1 MASGYH
7 LTVKKYL
14 DENRIGSTLPEHI
27 RRGWDRMY
35 IFFLVINIYMN
46 NIFLGI
52 YTVEEQQFNMRSC
65 IIGADVQIPNSIVRQ
80 RLGTTQILM
89 KTNIEILRK
98 AFELPDELFM
108 SLSNE
113 HKLFDMIEDDQL
125 SFEWNDEDNNEIKH
139 KKSPISII
147 LNKQR
152 EKRRKYEDY
161 KYDYDNIEPLSL
173 NDIIEEIH
181 TNVGQ
186 NLNNEDLKLITDLMQ
201 IISRHNKNQI
211 INVYDELTNVQLIS
225 KFGGIPKLVQALQEI
240 QKAFEQV
247 AMKTNLASIETVI
260 DVLLEKD
267 NTYRLAREL
276 LKSFN
281 ENIKKT
287 KQQQILK
294 LEDKSGDISDHDQ
307 TVFNILMKDRI
318 SRLPAS
324 ELTMLIHNLETIQNI
339 DASKVSNDYDDQVNF
354 ISEQL
359 NIIFTRAHLNGIKT
373 VFHTMKTSIGV
384 SLKDFIDK
392 IETSLT
398 TKLTEHDSI
407 IIESYIHDYLTS
419 LTNNELKIVHERLAQ
434 QGTLKRIAITGELN
448 QTITLSLMKKID
460 TNGLGAVIEYI
471 NDIQLDNNSL
481 KELKEELMNIN
492 NYIQIQ
498 SSISLEQIQ
507 NQLGM
512 AYFVETRN
520 LSKIDIHELSKAADL
535 YSIVHINLAEEAN
548 NDEYTDK
555 KKIST
560 IINEIKQI
568 LINVDDRIKQ
578 EQLVDLFD
586 RIDITL
592 PERIKRWYK
601 TKSNIQ
607 KLQFS
612 ASNIQKNMIDGK
624 NSIKTKTNIL
634 NSKTKPVTLSSTP
647 STHRTIHKS
656 INSLRN
662 TLKERT
668 TQDIKDQLPTTTT
681 ITSTKHTREQ
691 KRSLIK
697 SEPKFQ
703 SKVHITKKHS
713 KILDNTK
720 KTSKMSIDKDE
731 KEELKINSEIPLASK
746 SEGQQQ
752 STSDIPHDQPI
763 LLPTITTDT
772 INIVNI
778 SEPRTESEKFYD

>member
-211 INVYDELTNVQLIS
+211 IHVYDELTNVQLIS

-339 DASKVSNDYDDQVNF
+339 DASKISNNYDDQVNF

-548 NDEYTDK
+548 NDECLTFLEHLKAPFIRICIQRILNLIKQDNTINLTKVSNKFYNERIIDLLNELIYGSDEFNRNLFFHQIKKYLKKNKDLPDKLYRQMLKEKLIHIDTKIKIDTDK

-560 IINEIKQI
+560 IINEINQI

-586 RIDITL
+586 RID
-592 PERIKRWYK
+592 
-601 TKSNIQ
+601 
-607 KLQFS
+607 
-612 ASNIQKNMIDGK
+612 M
-624 NSIKTKTNIL
+624 
-634 NSKTKPVTLSSTP
+634 
-647 STHRTIHKS
+647 
-656 INSLRN
+656 
-662 TLKERT
+662 
-668 TQDIKDQLPTTTT
+668 
-681 ITSTKHTREQ
+681 
-691 KRSLIK
+691 
-697 SEPKFQ
+697 
-703 SKVHITKKHS
+703 
-713 KILDNTK
+713 
-720 KTSKMSIDKDE
+720 
-731 KEELKINSEIPLASK
+731 
-746 SEGQQQ
+746 
-752 STSDIPHDQPI
+752 
-763 LLPTITTDT
+763 
-772 INIVNI
+772 
-778 SEPRTESEKFYD
+778 